1 MRLTVV
7 VACLVA
13 ACGGEAARIL
23 GVFPYPSRSHMTVYS
38 ALTTELARRGHEL
51 VVVSPYPLAKP
62 MANYTDV
69 DTMPAV
75 AAIHDAVFNADIYEM
90 ADFPLILILTSFW
103 EEGLWVTE
111 ETLKMDKARQSLCSQ
126 IV

>member
-1 MRLTVV
+1 MRLIAVV
-7 VACLVA
+7 VACVL
-13 ACGGEAARIL
+13 ACGGETARIL

-51 VVVSPYPLAKP
+51 VVVSPYPLSKP

-75 AAIHDAVFNADIYEM
+75 AAVHDAVFNADLYEM
-90 ADFPLILILTSFW
+90 ADFPLAFILTSFW

-111 ETLKMDKARQSLCSQ
+111 ETLKMDKARRSL
-126 IV
+126 